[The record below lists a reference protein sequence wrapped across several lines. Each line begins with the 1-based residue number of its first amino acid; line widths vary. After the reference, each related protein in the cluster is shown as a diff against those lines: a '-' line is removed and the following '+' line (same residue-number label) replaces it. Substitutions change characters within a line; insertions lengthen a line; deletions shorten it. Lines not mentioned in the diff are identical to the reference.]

1 MSTNGVVDA
10 IDNIGKLAAGDV
22 DTDGKLHSL
31 VYDGLRASKWCLSG
45 GKIIHEDGEQQVKV
59 LIKN

>member
-1 MSTNGVVDA
+1 LSTNGVVDA

-31 VYDGLRASKWCLSG
+31 VHRGLRTSKGCYHEENNSRKKPEL
-45 GKIIHEDGEQQVKV
+45 KIS
-59 LIKN
+59 